1 MSVTVVGSVAF
12 DSLKTPFGVR
22 DRVMGGAA
30 SHFALAA
37 SMFTD
42 VSVVGVVGDDFG
54 DDEMAVFEDRGIDTH
69 DLRRIEGAKSFFW
82 RGSYDDDM
90 QVAHTLETQLNVF
103 ADFDPV
109 LSAHACGCST
119 LFLANIQPDLQRR
132 VREQC
137 PHAFSGI
144 DSMNYWIESARGSL
158 LEAIRAVDVVVLN
171 DAEIRML
178 TNEPNLAKG
187 ARQLREL
194 GPRVLVAKLGSYGA
208 CMFADDSVFFVPGY
222 PLETV
227 IDPTGAGDSFAGGFF
242 GFLDQHGT
250 QHVTDELLRCA
261 AVYGSVMASFTIED
275 FGNERLR
282 SLTMDEVETRM
293 RDFKHMTHFE
303 SRPLLAPQ
311 GAPLGAI

>member
-1 MSVTVVGSVAF
+1 MAVTVVGSVAF
-12 DSLKTPFGVR
+12 DSLETPFGVR

-42 VSVVGVVGDDFG
+42 VSVVGVVGGDFG

-69 DLRRIEGAKSFFW
+69 DLQRIDGAKSFFW
-82 RGSYDDDM
+82 RGRYEADM

-103 ADFDPV
+103 SDFDPV
-109 LSAHACGCST
+109 LSAGACESST

-132 VREQC
+132 VRAQC
-137 PHAFSGI
+137 PHALSGI
-144 DSMNYWIESARGSL
+144 DSMNYWIESAREPL
-158 LEAIRAVDVVVLN
+158 LDAIGVVDVVVLN

-178 TNEPNLAKG
+178 MNEPNLAKA
-187 ARQLREL
+187 ARQIREL

-208 CMFADDSVFFVPGY
+208 CMFTEDGFFFVPGY

-250 QHVTDELLRCA
+250 RNVTDDLLRCA

-282 SLTMDEVETRM
+282 SLTMDEIEIRM
-293 RDFKHMTHFE
+293 RDFKQMTHFE
-303 SRPLLAPQ
+303 SRPVLARR
-311 GAPLGAI
+311 GAPLGVI